1 MYRAFLLSL
10 YRVLCP
16 RKAWVPLA
24 GSLLVGFS
32 VLSCTAAE
40 IPLLSKFSK
49 FRLIYEPS
57 GVQQMADGRFIV
69 VEDESH
75 QPLDVLSLQSDGQ
88 VSEQILHSG
97 TLSGLISP
105 NRDLGKMEDL
115 EAVAI
120 DGQNR
125 IYVITSHSRKKN
137 GNRTD
142 KREQL
147 IRFVLNGD
155 KVTGIK
161 ISHGLRKQIS
171 EKHKSLEH
179 AFSKRDVKDDGG
191 FNIEGL
197 SFDRTKQKLLI
208 GLRSP
213 LADGN
218 AIVVV
223 LENPLAVFD
232 HNEVPRISD
241 TLIELDLGGG
251 GIRSMCYDQHLGG
264 YLILS
269 RKKGKKFKLWLWSG
283 DTNDSPQRL
292 HVPDVKNLRQAE
304 GVTPVRLQDGPA
316 GILIVSDDGEEK
328 KGKPSHYLFLRYDQ
342 LSSR

>member
-1 MYRAFLLSL
+1 MYRAFLLFL
-10 YRVLCP
+10 YKALCP
-16 RKAWVPLA
+16 RKAWIPLV
-24 GSLLVGFS
+24 GSLAVGFS

-40 IPLLSKFSK
+40 IPFSSKFSK
-49 FRLIYEPS
+49 FGLIYEPS
-57 GVQQMADGRFIV
+57 GVQQLADGRFIV

-75 QPLDVLSLQSDGQ
+75 QPLALLSLKSDGR
-88 VSEQILHSG
+88 VAEQILHSG
-97 TLSGLISP
+97 NLAGLISP
-105 NRDLGKMEDL
+105 NRALGILEDL
-115 EAVAI
+115 EAVAV

-137 GNRTD
+137 GKRTD

-147 IRFVLNGD
+147 MRFVLDGD
-155 KVTGIK
+155 KVTGI
-161 ISHGLRKQIS
+161 QIS
-171 EKHKSLEH
+171 KDLRSQIAEKHTSLKH
-179 AFSKRDVKDDGG
+179 AFNIHDVEDDGE

-232 HNEVPRISD
+232 HNEVPRIAD
-241 TLIELDLGGG
+241 TLIELDLGEG

-292 HVPDVKNLRQAE
+292 RVPDVKNLRQAE

-316 GILIVSDDGEEK
+316 GILIVSDDGDGK
-328 KGKPSHYLFLRYDQ
+328 KGKPGHYMFLRYNQ
-342 LSSR
+342 LISK